1 MATNTKDAF
10 LDAILIERGHELFY
24 EGNRKIDLI
33 RFNKYAQEMYKA
45 KGVMPT
51 HQYMPIPNYA
61 VEQAVSYGKE
71 LKQTWERPGWAEDKS
86 KAAAKYKLNLLTE
99 YKDMKRMSYYIIGLL
114 LSLMSW
120 ACSDDVETGREEIP
134 VETDGGYL
142 FAHMT
147 NANYGKLYYAASRD
161 GVNWETLNKGR
172 IINSA
177 YIGHPDICQGH
188 DGAFYMIAVNPLA
201 LWRSEDLVTWTSAPL
216 DEMIFNR
223 SNAQGFYTTYY
234 WGAPKMFYDKDSG
247 QYIISWHA
255 CNDPDKDDW
264 DSMRTLYVLTK
275 DFETY
280 TEPQKLFNF
289 TGTDENMAIIDAII
303 RKVNGVYYAI
313 LKDERDPAVAPETGK
328 TVRIATSSNLT
339 GPYTNPGAPVT
350 PNDMMREAPIFIER
364 PNHSGWFIYA
374 ESYAAKPYGYHL
386 FQSTSMDGPWKER
399 TFSGPN
405 VKDGTDRPG
414 ARHGCI
420 VKVNE
425 TVYQALLKA
434 YKK

>member
-1 MATNTKDAF
+1 
-10 LDAILIERGHELFY
+10 
-24 EGNRKIDLI
+24 
-33 RFNKYAQEMYKA
+33 
-45 KGVMPT
+45 
-51 HQYMPIPNYA
+51 
-61 VEQAVSYGKE
+61 
-71 LKQTWERPGWAEDKS
+71 
-86 KAAAKYKLNLLTE
+86 
-99 YKDMKRMSYYIIGLL
+99 MSYYIIGLL

-247 QYIISWHA
+247 Q
-255 CNDPDKDDW
+255 
-264 DSMRTLYVLTK
+264 
-275 DFETY
+275 
-280 TEPQKLFNF
+280 
-289 TGTDENMAIIDAII
+289 
-303 RKVNGVYYAI
+303 
-313 LKDERDPAVAPETGK
+313 
-328 TVRIATSSNLT
+328 
-339 GPYTNPGAPVT
+339 
-350 PNDMMREAPIFIER
+350 
-364 PNHSGWFIYA
+364 
-374 ESYAAKPYGYHL
+374 
-386 FQSTSMDGPWKER
+386 
-399 TFSGPN
+399 
-405 VKDGTDRPG
+405 
-414 ARHGCI
+414 
-420 VKVNE
+420 
-425 TVYQALLKA
+425 
-434 YKK
+434 

>member
-1 MATNTKDAF
+1 
-10 LDAILIERGHELFY
+10 
-24 EGNRKIDLI
+24 
-33 RFNKYAQEMYKA
+33 
-45 KGVMPT
+45 
-51 HQYMPIPNYA
+51 
-61 VEQAVSYGKE
+61 
-71 LKQTWERPGWAEDKS
+71 
-86 KAAAKYKLNLLTE
+86 
-99 YKDMKRMSYYIIGLL
+99 MKRMSYYIIGLL

-120 ACSDDVETGREEIP
+120 SCSDDAETGREEIP

-147 NANYGKLYYAASRD
+147 NANYGKLYYAVSRD
-161 GVNWETLNKGR
+161 GINWETLNKGR

-201 LWRSEDLVTWTSAPL
+201 LWRSENLVTWTSTQL
-216 DEMIFNR
+216 NEMIFNR

-234 WGAPKMFYDKDSG
+234 WGAPKMFYDKDSE
-247 QYIISWHA
+247 QCIISWHA

-313 LKDERDPAVAPETGK
+313 MKDERDPAVAPETGK

>member
-1 MATNTKDAF
+1 
-10 LDAILIERGHELFY
+10 
-24 EGNRKIDLI
+24 
-33 RFNKYAQEMYKA
+33 
-45 KGVMPT
+45 
-51 HQYMPIPNYA
+51 
-61 VEQAVSYGKE
+61 
-71 LKQTWERPGWAEDKS
+71 
-86 KAAAKYKLNLLTE
+86 
-99 YKDMKRMSYYIIGLL
+99 
-114 LSLMSW
+114 
-120 ACSDDVETGREEIP
+120 
-134 VETDGGYL
+134 
-142 FAHMT
+142 
-147 NANYGKLYYAASRD
+147 
-161 GVNWETLNKGR
+161 
-172 IINSA
+172 
-177 YIGHPDICQGH
+177 
-188 DGAFYMIAVNPLA
+188 MIAVNPLA
-201 LWRSEDLVTWTSAPL
+201 LWRSENLVTWTSTQL
-216 DEMIFNR
+216 NEMIFNR

-234 WGAPKMFYDKDSG
+234 WGAPKMFYDKDSE

-313 LKDERDPAVAPETGK
+313 MKDERDPAVAPETGK